1 MLVLLVR
8 YLYMAI
14 DRTQEDALRRLSV
27 RQLEALAT
35 FIPMGERTGE
45 YTTVEILKDSI
56 YTADSEN
63 ENKLIG
69 GVISGLS
76 KVKINKL
83 PLILPAGR
91 DEKEG
96 MRWVLNPKVISREE
110 LKEILLVI
118 PGLDI

>member
-1 MLVLLVR
+1 MS
-8 YLYMAI
+8 I
-14 DRTQEDALRRLSV
+14 DRTNEDALRRLSV

-45 YTTVEILKDSI
+45 YTTVDILKDSI

-76 KVKINKL
+76 KVKIKEL

-91 DEKEG
+91 DKKEG

-118 PGLDI
+118 PGLNI